1 MAITKILTIN
11 DSGVKF
17 AGKHLEQAV
26 SYILDWEKT
35 QGGRLVTGI
44 NCQPEKAYGQ
54 MAATKRKY
62 GKTDKRQGYHL
73 IISFE
78 AGEVTPD
85 TAFEIIRRFVEE
97 YLGQEYEAVLAVHD
111 NTAHVHGHIIFNSV
125 NYLNGR
131 KYRYEKGDWAKKIQ
145 PITNRL
151 CEEYGLSTIEIE
163 EQGRKRNERYKDWNE
178 FRDGKFIWREM
189 IQRDVDACVMQAD
202 SFEGFLNL
210 MVEKGYDIK
219 QNKYLAVR
227 PQGMQR
233 FCRCK
238 SMGED
243 YTEERIRE
251 RIRLENLESY
261 AKRNRGE
268 NSPVIEPPKEEFLR
282 RTKLTGIQKTYYMK
296 VCRLRHL
303 ERLPY
308 SRAWEYREEIR
319 KMQEVHEKYLFL
331 VKNGIHSLTEL
342 IAVRENLKE
351 KAAEC
356 KKERRE
362 LYREKKQMEP
372 LFFVADKM
380 AELAPA
386 EESYQAGDEFFAKE
400 HLRYQALE
408 EQLQGEGYS
417 LEETEHLRKKY
428 KDKGNGIYRRQREIS
443 RRLKMSE
450 EMITE
455 FTESLKRAK
464 ERQEREPADRERKS
478 EQELNRSSQ
487 SRK

>member
-26 SYILDWEKT
+26 SYILDREKT

-44 NCQPEKAYGQ
+44 NCQPGNAYAQ
-54 MAATKRKY
+54 MAATKRE
-62 GKTDKRQGYHL
+62 RQIKGRTTIYHL

-85 TAFEIIRRFVEE
+85 TAFEIIRRFAGE

-125 NYLNGR
+125 NYLSGR

-145 PITNRL
+145 PVTNRL

-163 EQGRKRNERYKDWNE
+163 EHGRKQNERYKDWNE

-189 IQRDVDACVMQAD
+189 IQKDVDACIMQAD
-202 SFEGFLNL
+202 SFEEFLDL
-210 MVEKGYDIK
+210 MVEKGYDVK

-227 PQGMQR
+227 PKGMQR
-233 FCRCK
+233 FCRCR
-238 SMGED
+238 SMGEN

-251 RIRLENLESY
+251 RIWLENLESY
-261 AKRNRGE
+261 AKRNRE
-268 NSPVIEPPKEEFLR
+268 KNSYAVEPPKDEFLR
-282 RTKLTGIQKTYYMK
+282 RTKLTGIQKTYYAK
-296 VCRLRHL
+296 ICRLRHL

-308 SRAWEYREEIR
+308 SKAWEYREEIR

-331 VKNGIHSLTEL
+331 VKNGIHSLAEL
-342 IAVRENLKE
+342 IAARENLAE

-356 KKERRE
+356 RKERRE
-362 LYREKKQMEP
+362 VYREKKQMEP
-372 LFFVADKM
+372 LFSVADKL

-386 EESYQAGDEFFAKE
+386 EKSYQAGDEFFEKE
-400 HLRYQALE
+400 HRRYQALG
-408 EQLQGEGYS
+408 EQLQSEGYS
-417 LEETEHLRKKY
+417 LEEMEILRKKY
-428 KDKGNGIYRRQREIS
+428 KDKSSGIYQRQREIS

-455 FTESLKRAK
+455 FTESLERAK
-464 ERQEREPADRERKS
+464 ERQEREPADRKKEK
-478 EQELNRSSQ
+478 ENLNRN
-487 SRK
+487 